1 MSVGSPFKST
11 FGESFYTFESPS
23 PAKDQIFETRLCQLL
38 QALSAPE
45 SYSPYE
51 FHQGIFWDQGVNCGT
66 IQPVSSV
73 YTVQTMVS
81 TEQFEVNH
89 PTKVSELCQE
99 QVAAGRVNL
108 PFEVSH

>member
-1 MSVGSPFKST
+1 MSVGSPYKSS
-11 FGESFYTFESPS
+11 FGDSLYSFESPS

-38 QALSAPE
+38 QALNTPE

-51 FHQGIFWDQGVNCGT
+51 FHQGIFCDQSGSCRNF
-66 IQPVSSV
+66 QPVGPV

-81 TEQFEVNH
+81 TEQFELNH
-89 PTKVSELCQE
+89 PTQVSELCQE
-99 QVAAGRVNL
+99 QVAAGKVNL